1 VIWYCDASALVKRYV
16 LEEGSRWFRR
26 QVDNHTVLIS
36 HITVVEVH
44 AALASAT
51 VLEPFLSFPFSRL
64 ETTSTTISRGAF
76 IEYFRLRNRLSRL
89 LLRCFPII
97 HYAHTTQLS

>member
-1 VIWYCDASALVKRYV
+1 MIWYCDASALVKRYV

-44 AALASAT
+44 AALATRHRLGT
-51 VLEPFLSFPFSRL
+51 VSLFSFFQARNNFNDHIKRRLYRVLPFTESIVSV
-64 ETTSTTISRGAF
+64 A
-76 IEYFRLRNRLSRL
+76 
-89 LLRCFPII
+89 LRCFPII